1 MENTLV
7 DLMAR
12 VAKGDQQAFEKV
24 YETTS
29 GKLFGVISRIL
40 PRSEQAED
48 ALQEA
53 FVRIWQ
59 KASSFDAS
67 VASPMTWM
75 MAIARNQAIDLRR
88 RFAERVSQSSAELD
102 PDLAADDPDPGQR
115 AEISDALRRLKD
127 CLSHLPRDRQQMVV
141 LAYHQGWTRE
151 ELAARFDRP
160 VTTVKTLLRRS
171 LMSLE
176 ECVDGAR

>member
-1 MENTLV
+1 MENQLV

-12 VAKGDQQAFEKV
+12 VARGDQQAFENV
-24 YETTS
+24 YEMTS

-40 PRSEQAED
+40 PRAEQAED

-59 KASSFDAS
+59 KAASFDAS
-67 VASPMTWM
+67 LASPMTWM

-88 RFAERVSQSSAELD
+88 RFAERVSQTSAELD
-102 PDLAADDPDPGQR
+102 LDLAADDPDPGQR
-115 AEISDALRRLKD
+115 LEVSDALRRLKD
-127 CLSHLPRDRQQMVV
+127 CLAHLPADRQQMVL

-151 ELAARFDRP
+151 ELAARFERP

-171 LMSLE
+171 LMSLK